1 MKRIFLTI
9 CLSFTANSCYDERI
23 IAKQKEAKMLDSS
36 LSVADSIAVKLD
48 HVIHE
53 LDSKQ
58 VVYTKKPSARLKQ
71 LEKENKH
78 LKDSIKNLHEYFV
91 TDPIDGTAYQK
102 SY

>member
-1 MKRIFLTI
+1 MKRIILTI
-9 CLSFTANSCYDERI
+9 CLSFSVNSCHDERTV
-23 IAKQKEAKMLDSS
+23 ARHKEAQMLDSS

-58 VVYTKKPSARLKQ
+58 VVYTKRPSARLKQ

-91 TDPIDGTAYQK
+91 TDPIDGTAHQEPH
-102 SY
+102 